1 MQRLRTGHAR
11 THRAAVHRQRVAL
24 LPVGQYG
31 VLPVLAI
38 DRTPARLAD
47 DAPFGFK
54 RHAFAL
60 RTDGGRVLDAL
71 RGERFYHAPHNHVV
85 DELLVLVKSQRTVR
99 GHQQRMVVGHF
110 RCVHAAAVQ
119 FAHICN
125 LLRKGRMTCQTV
137 EQRRHFVKHVL
148 RDVAARRSRIG
159 DELRLIE
166 LLHEVERLFRREAV
180 LRVRLLLKC
189 S

>member
-1 MQRLRTGHAR
+1 MDGH
-11 THRAAVHRQRVAL
+11 
-24 LPVGQYG
+24 
-31 VLPVLAI
+31 
-38 DRTPARLAD
+38 
-47 DAPFGFK
+47 
-54 RHAFAL
+54 
-60 RTDGGRVLDAL
+60 RVLDAL
-71 RGERFYHAPHNHVV
+71 RGKCLNHAPHNHVV
-85 DELLVLVKSQRTVR
+85 DELFVLVKSQRTVR

-137 EQRRHFVKHVL
+137 EQQGHFGKHVL
-148 RDVAARRSRIG
+148 RNVAARRSRIG

-180 LRVRLLLKC
+180 LRVRFLLKC